1 MDKYK
6 LLKFQLIFFIFVIT
20 NTLFAR
26 EPYDYFVE
34 FCKLGSRSI
43 GSPGHTIALQY
54 IIKNLKNPE
63 IDSFI
68 VDGVWLYNIYKK
80 FPSGQPLIGIGAHWD
95 SDKGCPGA
103 NDGGSGVALLLKLAD
118 TLTKNPPGISVNL
131 LFFDGED
138 VEKAELYGSTHYAT
152 RCLEHYAFIIIID
165 MVGDKDLQI
174 YQEGNSAK
182 FFPALVD
189 SIWQIGMEI
198 SPFTFIPLVKYY
210 IIDDHMP
217 LIKYGIPAILI
228 IDFDYPYW
236 DTPYDTID
244 KCSKQSLDIMYKFLL
259 KIVYP
264 EY

>member
-6 LLKFQLIFFIFVIT
+6 FLKNQAVVFLFISIC
-20 NTLFAR
+20 TLYAR
-26 EPYDYFVE
+26 EPYDYLVE
-34 FCKLGSRSI
+34 FCQFGNRTI
-43 GSPGHTIALQY
+43 GTVGHRNSLNY

-68 VDGVWLYNIYKK
+68 IDGTWLYNICQK
-80 FPSGQPLIGIGAHWD
+80 FPSEQPLIGIGAHWD
-95 SDKGCPGA
+95 SDKEIPGA

-118 TLTKNPPGISVNL
+118 TLSKNLPGISVNL

-138 VEKAELYGSTHYAT
+138 VEKAEVYGSKHFAVK
-152 RCLEHYAFIIIID
+152 CLDQYSFVIIID
-165 MVGDKDLQI
+165 MVGDKELQI
-174 YQEGNSAK
+174 YKEGNSAR

-189 SIWQIGMEI
+189 SIWEIGMEI
-198 SPFTFIPLVKYY
+198 SPSVFIPVVKYY

-217 LIKYGIPAILI
+217 LIKYGIRAIDI

-236 DTPYDTID
+236 DKPDDTID

-259 KIVYP
+259 KIIYP